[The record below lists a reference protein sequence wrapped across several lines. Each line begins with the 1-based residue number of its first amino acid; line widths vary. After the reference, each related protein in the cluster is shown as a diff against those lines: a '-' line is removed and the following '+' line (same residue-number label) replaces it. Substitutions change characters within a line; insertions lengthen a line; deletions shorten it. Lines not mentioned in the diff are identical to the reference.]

1 MASTKEIEMLAD
13 EGISLTVDQASLE
26 ILTISIDGVGRI
38 NWVVEDDPNSFQGV
52 ICQNIC

>member
-52 ICQNIC
+52 ICQNI